1 MTVADDVALA
11 SDDSATGRRGIA
23 GTVLVHKLAGAAAEE
38 GKSLEEV
45 TRVARRVA
53 ENVRTMGVALS
64 PCIVPAVGKPTFTLP
79 PNGMALCMSRRISF
93 FYISA
98 VVRSSFFFAEVEL
111 GLGIHG
117 EAGVRKQP
125 LESADAT
132 ADQLL
137 TAILADA
144 KVYQNAFPPTH
155 SALSIP

>member
-1 MTVADDVALA
+1 VTVADDVALA

-79 PNGMALCMSRRISF
+79 PNGM
-93 FYISA
+93 
-98 VVRSSFFFAEVEL
+98 
-111 GLGIHG
+111 
-117 EAGVRKQP
+117 
-125 LESADAT
+125 
-132 ADQLL
+132 
-137 TAILADA
+137 
-144 KVYQNAFPPTH
+144 PPGPY
-155 SALSIP
+155 A